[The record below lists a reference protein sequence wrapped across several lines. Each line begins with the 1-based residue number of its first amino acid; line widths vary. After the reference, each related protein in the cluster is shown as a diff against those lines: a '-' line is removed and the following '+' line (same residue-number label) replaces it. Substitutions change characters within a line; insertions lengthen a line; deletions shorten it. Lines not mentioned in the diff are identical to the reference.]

1 MGTSLNNLRSTLFGK
16 VRWPVLA
23 LLFCRG
29 DNDFYFREIERSVG
43 ISMKDRDA
51 LVVWLKDGLDFSE
64 LAKKLKKGRN
74 ELRNGK
80 WSDA

>member
-1 MGTSLNNLRSTLFGK
+1 
-16 VRWPVLA
+16 
-23 LLFCRG
+23 
-29 DNDFYFREIERSVG
+29 
-43 ISMKDRDA
+43 MKDRDA
-51 LVVWLKDGLDFSE
+51 LVVGLKDGLDFRE